1 MPVSER
7 RSAKPNGRGE
17 GAKTIRC
24 AIYTR
29 KSTEEGLEQEFNS
42 LDAQAEAC
50 AAYITSQ
57 RHEGWSPVDKQY
69 DDGGYSG
76 GSMERPGLKKLM
88 ADVEAGKVDVIVVY
102 KVDRLTRAL
111 SDFAKIVDI
120 LDGAGASFVSVTQSF
135 NTTTSMGRLTLNV
148 LLSFAQFEREVTG
161 ERIRDKIAA
170 SKKKG
175 MWMGGPLPL
184 GYDVK
189 DRKLVINKNEA
200 KTVRYIFER
209 YCTLKS
215 IGALAGELERDNIR
229 SKPRTYRDGRK
240 AGNQVF
246 GKGALAH
253 LLQNRI
259 FIGEITHK
267 EVSYA
272 GEHKPIID
280 RKLWGTVQALIHDN
294 RNNHRLQSQAD
305 QPSPFAGML
314 TDGLGRA
321 MTPTHAKRGNRRYR
335 YYVTRTQ
342 SADGKSP
349 PDAWRIPAR
358 EIERPVQS
366 RLPAWLRDEAGIV
379 AQCGDLVSEVPSQNL
394 ISDCAALAV
403 RIKTASPSRLRD
415 ILLGIDLMIELA
427 DDAVTLNF
435 DASKLAQYL
444 YPKLNIN
451 ETSAKV
457 TIPIAMTLAK
467 RGQELRLVFAS
478 SEPVQ
483 TKRIDTKLI
492 GLIAKAEAAYFTLA
506 SGESV
511 PSEQRPHLARLARL
525 KFLAPDIVTA
535 ILEGRQPAMLSS
547 RKVLRATG
555 IPHCWK
561 AQRVFFG
568 FE

>member
-1 MPVSER
+1 MPKR

-76 GSMERPGLKKLM
+76 GSMERPGLKRLM

-120 LDGAGASFVSVTQSF
+120 LDRAGASFVSVTQSF

-200 KTVRYIFER
+200 KTVRHIFER
-209 YCTLKS
+209 YCALKS
-215 IGALAGELERDNIR
+215 IGALAGELERDDIR

-240 AGNQVF
+240 AGNQLF
-246 GKGALAH
+246 GKGALAY

-267 EVSYA
+267 DQSYA

-280 RKLWGTVQALIHDN
+280 RKLWGMVQALIHNN

-335 YYVTRTQ
+335 YYVTRPQ
-342 SADGKSP
+342 NIDGKSP

-366 RLPAWLRDEAGIV
+366 RLAAWLRDEAGIV

-394 ISDCAALAV
+394 VSDCVELAV

-444 YPKLNIN
+444 YPKLSIN

-483 TKRIDTKLI
+483 TKRIDAKLV
-492 GLIAKAEAAYFTLA
+492 GLIAKAEAAYLTLA
-506 SGESV
+506 SSESV

-535 ILEGRQPAMLSS
+535 ILEGRQPPMLSS

>member
-1 MPVSER
+1 MSDR
-7 RSAKPNGRGE
+7 RSTKPNGRGE

-57 RHEGWSPVDKQY
+57 RHEGWIPVDKQY

-76 GSMERPGLKKLM
+76 GSMERPGLKRLM

-111 SDFAKIVDI
+111 SDFAKIVDV

-189 DRKLVINKNEA
+189 DRKLLINKNEA
-200 KTVRYIFER
+200 KTVRHIFER
-209 YCTLKS
+209 YCALKS
-215 IGALAGELERDNIR
+215 IGALAGELHRDGIR
-229 SKPRTYRDGRK
+229 SKSRIYRDGRK

-259 FIGEITHK
+259 FIGQITHK
-267 EVSYA
+267 DQSYA
-272 GEHKPIID
+272 GEHKPIIE
-280 RKLWGTVQALIHDN
+280 RKLWDTVQALIHAN

-314 TDGLGRA
+314 SDGMGRA
-321 MTPTHAKRGNRRYR
+321 MTPTHAKRGNRRYH
-335 YYVTRTQ
+335 YYVTRPQNT
-342 SADGKSP
+342 DGTSP
-349 PDAWRIPAR
+349 PDAWRIPAS
-358 EIERPVQS
+358 EIERPVRS
-366 RLPAWLRDEAGIV
+366 RIVAWLRDEAGIV
-379 AQCGDLVSEVPSQNL
+379 AQCGDLVRKVPSQNL
-394 ISDCAALAV
+394 IDDCAALAV
-403 RIKTASPSRLRD
+403 RFETATPSRLRD
-415 ILLGIDLMIELA
+415 ILLGIDLHIKLNE
-427 DDAVTLNF
+427 DGVTLNF

-444 YPKLNIN
+444 YPKLSISETVANI
-451 ETSAKV
+451 

-467 RGQELRLVFAS
+467 RGQELRLIFAS

-483 TKRIDTKLI
+483 TKRIDAKLI
-492 GLIAKAEAAYFTLA
+492 GLIAKAESAYLTL
-506 SGESV
+506 SSSESV
-511 PSEQRPHLARLARL
+511 PSNQRPHLARLARL

-535 ILEGRQPAMLSS
+535 ILEGRQPAMLSA
-547 RKVLRATG
+547 RKMLRATG
-555 IPHCWK
+555 VPHCWK
-561 AQRVFFG
+561 AQRAFFG

>member
-366 RLPAWLRDEAGIV
+366 RLAAWLRDEAGIV

>member
-1 MPVSER
+1 MSEQ

-57 RHEGWSPVDKQY
+57 RHEGWIPVDKQY

-76 GSMERPGLKKLM
+76 GSMERPGLKRLM

-111 SDFAKIVDI
+111 SDFAKIVDV

-189 DRKLVINKNEA
+189 DRKLLINENEA
-200 KTVRYIFER
+200 KTVRHIFER
-209 YCTLKS
+209 YCALKS

-229 SKPRTYRDGRK
+229 SKSRIYRDGRK

-267 EVSYA
+267 DLSYA
-272 GEHKPIID
+272 GEHAPIIG
-280 RKLWGTVQALIHDN
+280 RKLWDTVQRLIHDN

-335 YYVTRTQ
+335 YYVTRPQ
-342 SADGKSP
+342 NIDGKSP
-349 PDAWRIPAR
+349 SDAWRIPAS
-358 EIERPVQS
+358 EIERPIRS
-366 RLPAWLRDEAGIV
+366 RIVASMRDEANIV
-379 AQCGDLVSEVPSQNL
+379 ATLGDLASEVPSQNL
-394 ISDCAALAV
+394 ISDCAEFAV
-403 RIKTASPSRLRD
+403 RIEAATPSRLRD
-415 ILLGIDLMIELA
+415 ILLCIDLEIKLA
-427 DDAVTLNF
+427 DDAITLNF
-435 DASKLAQYL
+435 NGSKVVQHL
-444 YPKLNIN
+444 YPKL
-451 ETSAKV
+451 KV
-457 TIPIAMTLAK
+457 CEMDTKVVISIAMTLAK

-478 SEPVQ
+478 NEPVQ
-483 TKRIDTKLI
+483 TNRSDAKLI
-492 GLIAKAEAAYFTLA
+492 GLIVKAEAAYLTLT
-506 SGESV
+506 SSESV
-511 PSEQRPHLARLARL
+511 PSNQRPHLARLARL

-547 RKVLRATG
+547 RKVLRAAG

-561 AQRVFFG
+561 AQRTFFG

>member
-1 MPVSER
+1 MPVPER
-7 RSAKPNGRGE
+7 LSAKPNGRGE

-50 AAYITSQ
+50 AAYIASQ

-76 GSMERPGLKKLM
+76 GSMERPGLKRLM

-189 DRKLVINKNEA
+189 DRKLMINEKEA
-200 KTVRYIFER
+200 KIVRHIFDR
-209 YCTLKS
+209 YCALKS
-215 IGALAGELERDNIR
+215 IGELAGELERDGIR
-229 SKPRTYRDGRK
+229 SKPRTYRSGRK
-240 AGNQVF
+240 AGNQIF

-267 EVSYA
+267 DQSYA

-280 RKLWGTVQALIHDN
+280 RKLWGTLQALIHKN

-335 YYVTRTQ
+335 YYVTRPQ
-342 SADGKSP
+342 NIDGKSL

-358 EIERPVQS
+358 EIERPIQA
-366 RLPAWLRDEAGIV
+366 RLAAWLRDEANI
-379 AQCGDLVSEVPSQNL
+379 AATLSDLASKVPSQTL
-394 ISDCAALAV
+394 ISNCAELAI
-403 RIKTASPSRLRD
+403 RIETATPSRLRD
-415 ILLGIDLMIELA
+415 ILLCIDLQIKLSEG
-427 DDAVTLNF
+427 AVTLNF
-435 DASKLAQYL
+435 DASKLAEHI
-444 YPKLNIN
+444 YPQLHVSGSDTN
-451 ETSAKV
+451 V
-457 TIPIAMTLAK
+457 TISIAMTLAK

-525 KFLAPDIVTA
+525 RFLAPDIVTA

>member
-1 MPVSER
+1 MLVPKR

-76 GSMERPGLKKLM
+76 GSMERPGLKRLM

-120 LDGAGASFVSVTQSF
+120 LDRAGASFVSVTQSF

-200 KTVRYIFER
+200 KTVRHIFER
-209 YCTLKS
+209 YCALKS
-215 IGALAGELERDNIR
+215 IGALAGELERDDIR

-240 AGNQVF
+240 AGNQLF
-246 GKGALAH
+246 GKGALAY

-267 EVSYA
+267 DQSYA

-280 RKLWGTVQALIHDN
+280 RKLWGMVQALIHNN

-335 YYVTRTQ
+335 YYVTRPQ
-342 SADGKSP
+342 NIDGKSP

-366 RLPAWLRDEAGIV
+366 RLAAWLRDEAGIV

-394 ISDCAALAV
+394 VSDCVELAV

-444 YPKLNIN
+444 YPKLSIN

-483 TKRIDTKLI
+483 TKRIDAKLV
-492 GLIAKAEAAYFTLA
+492 GLIAKAEAAYLTLA
-506 SGESV
+506 SSESV

-535 ILEGRQPAMLSS
+535 ILEGRQPPMLSS

>member
-1 MPVSER
+1 M
-7 RSAKPNGRGE
+7 ADKP
-17 GAKTIRC
+17 KKLRC

-29 KSTEEGLEQEFNS
+29 KSTEDGLEQDFNS
-42 LDAQAEAC
+42 LDAQREAC
-50 AAYITSQ
+50 AAYILSQ
-57 RHEGWSPVDKQY
+57 ASEGWQAVPELY
-69 DDGGYSG
+69 DDGGWSG
-76 GSMERPGLKKLM
+76 GSMNRPAITQLM
-88 ADVEAGKVDVIVVY
+88 GDVKAGKVDIIVVY
-102 KVDRLTRAL
+102 KVDRLTRSLA
-111 SDFAKIVDI
+111 DFAKIVEI
-120 LDGAGASFVSVTQSF
+120 LDENEASFVSVTQSF

-200 KTVRYIFER
+200 KTVRHIFER
-209 YCTLKS
+209 YCALKS
-215 IGALAGELERDNIR
+215 IGALAGELERDDIR

-240 AGNQVF
+240 AGNQLF
-246 GKGALAH
+246 GKGALAY

-267 EVSYA
+267 DQSYA

-280 RKLWGTVQALIHDN
+280 RKLWGMVQALIHNN

-335 YYVTRTQ
+335 YYVTRPQ
-342 SADGKSP
+342 NIDGKSP

-366 RLPAWLRDEAGIV
+366 RLAAWLRDEAGIV

-394 ISDCAALAV
+394 VSDCVELAV

-444 YPKLNIN
+444 YPKLSIN

-483 TKRIDTKLI
+483 TKRIDAKLV
-492 GLIAKAEAAYFTLA
+492 GLIAKAEAAYLTLA
-506 SGESV
+506 SSESV

-535 ILEGRQPAMLSS
+535 ILEGRQPPMLSS